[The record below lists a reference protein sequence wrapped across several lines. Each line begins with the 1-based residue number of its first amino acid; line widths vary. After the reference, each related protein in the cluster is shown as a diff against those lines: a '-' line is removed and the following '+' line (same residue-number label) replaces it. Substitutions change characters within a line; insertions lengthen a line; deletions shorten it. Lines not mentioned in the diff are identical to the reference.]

1 MVNAKPNSKINAI
14 TGLFEKY
21 FVFLAFFHFW
31 KKFFKKS
38 GINDEAVDISVAA
51 PAKDNE
57 ANTELLE
64 YIGEVLGIK
73 KTNISLDK
81 GGKSRSKLFVL
92 ENSEHTAS
100 EIYKLLKS
108 SLN

>member
-1 MVNAKPNSKINAI
+1 M
-14 TGLFEKY
+14 
-21 FVFLAFFHFW
+21 
-31 KKFFKKS
+31 
-38 GINDEAVDISVAA
+38 DISVAA